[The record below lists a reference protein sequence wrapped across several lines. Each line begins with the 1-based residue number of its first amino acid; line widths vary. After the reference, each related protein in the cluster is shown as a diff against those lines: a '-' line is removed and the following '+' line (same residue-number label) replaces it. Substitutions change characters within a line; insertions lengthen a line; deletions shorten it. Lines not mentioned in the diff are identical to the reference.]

1 MQTCSAE
8 RVRVGIAGAGL
19 MGNVHA
25 GVFALDSRAVI
36 TTVIDPEPSARA
48 ALAEQ
53 HRCRAFESLDA
64 ALAAGETDLLV
75 VATPP
80 STHASLAAA
89 AFAAG
94 VSVLVEKPLC
104 LDVEEARLMARAQ
117 SGQSLFVAENLWFAP
132 SWRAGL
138 KQASA
143 LGPVTSLKATFRTSG
158 PHRPWLWTINEGGL
172 VFDLGTHCIA
182 MACLLFSQERP
193 RVCRVSGSKST
204 GHLLDEIHL
213 ALEFGEHVAEC
224 ELSWRE
230 AGGEICSFEMQ
241 AGRGRIVVSLAP
253 EAWARSFSSMH
264 RSTHDAEARFDG
276 TDWITFGGYQQQASA
291 VLDAMTGLA
300 AYPIPAAAGVD
311 IIKVASHARNALER
325 DAGANVES
333 T

>member
-19 MGNVHA
+19 MGGVHA

-53 HRCRAFESLDA
+53 HQCTAFESLDA
-64 ALAAGETDLLV
+64 ALAAGAMDLLV

-94 VSVLVEKPLC
+94 VPVLLEKPLC
-104 LDVEEARLMARAQ
+104 LHVKEARLMARAQ
-117 SGQSLFVAENLWFAP
+117 SGQSLFVAENLWFA
-132 SWRAGL
+132 SAWRAGL
-138 KQASA
+138 EQASA
-143 LGPVTSLKATFRTSG
+143 LGPVTSLKATFRTPG
-158 PHRPWLWTINEGGL
+158 PHRPWLWTIDEGGL
-172 VFDLGTHCIA
+172 VFDLGSHCIA
-182 MACLLFSQERP
+182 MACLLFGPARP
-193 RVCRVSGSKST
+193 HVRRVTGSKSPRR
-204 GHLLDEIHL
+204 LLDEIHL
-213 ALEFGEHVAEC
+213 VLEFGGHVAEC

-230 AGGEICSFEMQ
+230 EEGEVCCFEMQ
-241 AGRGRIVVSLAP
+241 AGRGRVVVSLAP
-253 EAWARSFSSMH
+253 ETWARSFSSMD

-276 TDWITFGGYQQQASA
+276 GDWITLGGYPQQASA

-300 AYPIPAAAGVD
+300 AYPIPVAAGVD
-311 IIKVASHARNALER
+311 IIEVASHARNALER
-325 DAGANVES
+325 DAAVTAES
-333 T
+333 V